1 MADRDGTAPQRER
14 SRGRSETRSRR
25 SPEAQGV
32 DTSRIERL
40 ETQVARLS
48 DSLISLGPA
57 LQQVIQL
64 SSNPNFVAQNVAAP
78 TVLPGSQMPIPPAQ
92 VPQNPA
98 PGLAQPD
105 PTAQPSDLGNPTN
118 VNADPL
124 QTSDPW
130 RNYTSPSREA
140 GIPERPF
147 PTSLPASPDRQF
159 PPFGASQLN

>member
-64 SSNPNFVAQNVAAP
+64 STNPNLVAQKCCC
-78 TVLPGSQMPIPPAQ
+78 
-92 VPQNPA
+92 
-98 PGLAQPD
+98 PD
-105 PTAQPSDLGNPTN
+105 CSSGFSDANPTSTG
-118 VNADPL
+118 A
-124 QTSDPW
+124 TKSCTW
-130 RNYTSPSREA
+130 FSPA
-140 GIPERPF
+140 
-147 PTSLPASPDRQF
+147 
-159 PPFGASQLN
+159 

>member
-64 SSNPNFVAQNVAAP
+64 SVLLPRLIRSRSFYRSLLQARYKVNSGAGYYLAWANNTYGLCCLRAYFCAH
-78 TVLPGSQMPIPPAQ
+78 TVIRARSYEVTHQKGIGIAMGFL
-92 VPQNPA
+92 
-98 PGLAQPD
+98 
-105 PTAQPSDLGNPTN
+105 
-118 VNADPL
+118 L
-124 QTSDPW
+124 QKRMNWLRALFSKGCRRW
-130 RNYTSPSREA
+130 C
-140 GIPERPF
+140 
-147 PTSLPASPDRQF
+147 
-159 PPFGASQLN
+159 

>member
-1 MADRDGTAPQRER
+1 MTDRDGTAPQRER
-14 SRGRSETRSRR
+14 SRGRFETRSRR

-130 RNYTSPSREA
+130 RNYTILRHLERLAFLNDHSLRACQPHRIVSSRRSELL
-140 GIPERPF
+140 
-147 PTSLPASPDRQF
+147 S
-159 PPFGASQLN
+159 